1 MTQSVLPL
9 QGIYLVSQKQIIS
22 LSKDLD
28 VAHKAIEEGNALEP
42 VLRKSIEGLEEEK
55 KDLMV

>member
-28 VAHKAIEEGNALEP
+28 AAHKAIEEGNALEP